1 MAVAGPTTVSAAKAP
16 AATPPAK
23 PAKGAAPIPPAV
35 MTTAPKGPVLVRCPR
50 CGKAF
55 ERTEHV
61 LQVCPNCGLRAPTTE
76 PGERVMPEGVVGKPR
91 RAWVVGVLT
100 LVVQVV
106 FWPLHLILLFRPLD
120 KQHGRNHPIGAWL
133 ASIVPALGLVLA
145 IPYAWMGLRRLQR
158 SRKAR
163 GLSRGIGP
171 FWFIVGGIVPALAS
185 VGFAVYALGTQGDL
199 AAYDTFDTGHLAN
212 PLQTLPELPMWQQL
226 VIHLGFFLPPAIVLG
241 FAAASAN
248 KLWKEIYAERGE
260 AWPWRTGVPDA
271 SEPATP

>member
-16 AATPPAK
+16 AAATPSGK
-23 PAKGAAPIPPAV
+23 PKGPIPPAV
-35 MTTAPKGPVLVRCPR
+35 ITTAPKGPVLVRCPR
-50 CGKAF
+50 CGKGF

-61 LQVCPNCGLRAPTTE
+61 LQVCPNCGLRAPTTA

-91 RAWVVGVLT
+91 RAWVVALLT
-100 LVVQVV
+100 FLVQIV
-106 FWPLHLILLFRPLD
+106 FWPLYLILLFRPLD

-133 ASIVPALGLVLA
+133 PSIVPALGLVLA

-171 FWFIVGGIVPALAS
+171 FWFIVGGIVPALGAI
-185 VGFAVYALGTQGDL
+185 GFGVYAIGTGGDL
-199 AAYDTFDTGHLAN
+199 TASFDAANLSKAN
-212 PLQTLPELPMWQQL
+212 AYATLPIWQQL
-226 VIHLGFFLPPAIVLG
+226 VANLGFLLPPAIVLA

-271 SEPATP
+271 SESATP